1 MKKLTLTNHV
11 QRETTVLENEF
22 IDHYMTKANG
32 EYVKVYLLL
41 LRHLN
46 APSGTL
52 TISRIADLLDHTEK
66 DVIRALNYWKKQ
78 GLLEYEDTASRKAAP
93 AKGSGSP
100 KRRASEAEA
109 GSAASRRISEAEA
122 GSRRDPGTETG
133 PRRMSEAETVSR
145 RMSETES
152 IPRRMS
158 EAETASRRMSET
170 ETVPR
175 RMSEAEAASRR
186 ISGAEASSS
195 ARIQEAPSAQRHQS
209 TESDA
214 HPDAA
219 SLRDLF
225 ARKEAFLS
233 EEYEPLP
240 PVPEVSNLQQY
251 KSRKEFKEL
260 LFVAEQYLGKTLSST
275 DVETIAYFYETLH
288 MSLDLTEYLIE
299 YCVENG
305 HKSMH
310 YIRKVALSW
319 HERGISTVA
328 EAKAGSLSYN
338 RNCYSVMNAF
348 GIKGRSPAASE
359 LTYIK
364 KWTEEYGFSLEII
377 VEACNKTISTIHQPS
392 FDYADTILRDWL
404 SKKVQRLE
412 DIKAIDAGFIKEK
425 ERRKKQ
431 TSKASASRNKF
442 NNFEGRSYD
451 MNELERKLIQQ

>member
-338 RNCYSVMNAF
+338 RNCYSVLNAF